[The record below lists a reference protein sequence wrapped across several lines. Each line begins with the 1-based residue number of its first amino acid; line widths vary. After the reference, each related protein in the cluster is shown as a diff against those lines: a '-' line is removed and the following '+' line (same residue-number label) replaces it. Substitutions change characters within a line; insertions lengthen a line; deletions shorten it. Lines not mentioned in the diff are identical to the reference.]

1 MDLEEKNRLARK
13 IAPTTTL
20 STKEVEEV
28 IDEILVNQR
37 ALRTMGYNT
46 DITIDEE
53 YVNRVIWAKTV
64 TGGL

>member
-1 MDLEEKNRLARK
+1 MNYEEKNRLARK

-20 STKEVEEV
+20 SVKEVEEI
-28 IDEILVNQR
+28 IDEILVNQSE
-37 ALRTMGYNT
+37 LRTMGYNA

-64 TGGL
+64 TGRL